1 MKNKFNKLFV
11 FILCSISLT
20 EILIPPDNVDDWHVL
35 NDKMPWVGYQNYQ
48 GLPWCRSIDIFPY
61 SISEIESFIGDF
73 GNYSNTF
80 HRMISSKIIDTNIVY
95 LRVDY
100 PLFLSDRDYIVKY
113 HSFKEGSSIVYQWS
127 AVQHKNVPVYDDVVR
142 LINAAGEWR
151 LTYLSEESTKVSY
164 SWNGELL
171 GDFPSF
177 YLTTAWET
185 GGKEIIG
192 ELKQAIKDLKTI
204 ND

>member
-1 MKNKFNKLFV
+1 
-11 FILCSISLT
+11 
-20 EILIPPDNVDDWHVL
+20 
-35 NDKMPWVGYQNYQ
+35 
-48 GLPWCRSIDIFPY
+48 
-61 SISEIESFIGDF
+61 
-73 GNYSNTF
+73 
-80 HRMISSKIIDTNIVY
+80 MISSKIIDTNIVY

-127 AVQHKNVPVYDDVVR
+127 AMQHKNVPVYDDIVR

-192 ELKQAIKDLKTI
+192 ELKTACVDAAQTPSDHRLRKLSNQLMHSLI
-204 ND
+204 NS